1 MTNINI
7 DVSVAG
13 SQWIAASS
21 PALAPLIVETAKE
34 IPHPTKVGKTLW
46 DAREDTGPYKGEVD
60 PGFGALYNASQRQGR
75 ASYTGI
81 DPMGSGSDFTVF
93 LQRIGVSKF
102 FTVLHIWRFDLG
114 I

>member
-1 MTNINI
+1 MWRREGGPRVNCMVQARTQRTHIY
-7 DVSVAG
+7 VPA
-13 SQWIAASS
+13 QWHVLNTSESDYLDRRA
-21 PALAPLIVETAKE
+21 
-34 IPHPTKVGKTLW
+34 W
-46 DAREDTGPYKGEVD
+46 ARQGPRYEVD

-75 ASYTGI
+75 ASYSGI

-102 FTVLHIWRFDLG
+102 FTVLHIWRFDLD